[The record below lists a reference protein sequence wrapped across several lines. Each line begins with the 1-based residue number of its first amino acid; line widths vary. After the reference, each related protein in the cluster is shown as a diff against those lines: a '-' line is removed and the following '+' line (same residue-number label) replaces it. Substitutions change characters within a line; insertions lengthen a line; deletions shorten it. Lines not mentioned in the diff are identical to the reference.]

1 MIYPWMR
8 NNNRSSVQSPHC
20 FLPLFALVNL
30 VAVQS
35 FWIFS
40 IAASFFTKCESDSL
54 SNVLQNVTVG
64 MQKDALIGERDG
76 DNLVIS
82 PVCCGVVKCS
92 TWY

>member
-1 MIYPWMR
+1 M
-8 NNNRSSVQSPHC
+8 
-20 FLPLFALVNL
+20 
-30 VAVQS
+30 QS

-40 IAASFFTKCESDSL
+40 IAASIFTKCESDSL
-54 SNVLQNVTVG
+54 SNVMQNVTVG
-64 MQKDALIGERDG
+64 MQKDALIGGRDG